1 MKRNLSHW
9 KKGYRLLL
17 KFKRIVGILLLTFI
31 VIYFFKSHA
40 LKIEEYFLLSEADI
54 IKLKLEIAE
63 DSADIRKGLS
73 NRDHLAKD
81 NGMLF
86 IFNKPKNLKFWMDN
100 TRIPLDLFYLDK
112 DLIIREIHHN
122 LKPYSEKI
130 IESEHPYSFALEVN
144 AGFADYH
151 NIKPGDKLIKA
162 SN

>member
-1 MKRNLSHW
+1 MKRNLPSW

-17 KFKRIVGILLLTFI
+17 KFKRIVGILLLTLI

-40 LKIEEYFLLSEADI
+40 LKIEEYFLLSETNI
-54 IKLKLEIAE
+54 IKLNLEIAE
-63 DSADIRKGLS
+63 NISDIKKGLS

-86 IFNKPKNLKFWMDN
+86 IFDKPKNLRFWMNN

-112 DLIIREIHHN
+112 DLIIREIHYN
-122 LKPYSEKI
+122 LKPYSKKI
-130 IESEHPYSFALEVN
+130 IESRLPYSYALEVN
-144 AGFADYH
+144 AGFTDYY
-151 NIKPGDKLIKA
+151 NVKPGDKLIKA